1 MASRSQQQG
10 VLLSRGLGL
19 FQAGLID
26 QHFNTHRGRIGR
38 LARALIEIGAPR
50 GFGIDENT
58 AMLVRPDGLIEVI
71 GAGALTV
78 LDASDAVIADGPLG
92 VRIGGLVLSS
102 LESGDAFEPASSTC
116 RVHPRK
122 ALVMAGTGTGRG
134 TGPLIDLA
142 QNDAVKR
149 LVIQELIKG
158 DATSQDGLLLKFHQ
172 GFGHGYAFS
181 FSRTE
186 MSRGYAGYME
196 GAWSYTALRIRID
209 VRPVRLMLDES
220 SAAVPRDL
228 DQVREGSAQAIQ
240 AVIFRGLMS
249 SDPWGRFHPGQF
261 LVRADLAASL
271 VEATGLELASDRLP
285 AIRDVTRGTRHAD
298 EIATVVSAGLMD
310 LMDGAFRPG
319 AFVIRG
325 ELETALL
332 RARGRGLNLTAI
344 DLPRPDR
351 NAEPAPDAGP
361 GPIPNPNGVVLQG
374 AEEVQRAATRAE
386 AAAALF
392 RFLGS
397 PGGQP

>member
-1 MASRSQQQG
+1 
-10 VLLSRGLGL
+10 
-19 FQAGLID
+19 
-26 QHFNTHRGRIGR
+26 
-38 LARALIEIGAPR
+38 
-50 GFGIDENT
+50 
-58 AMLVRPDGLIEVI
+58 MLVRPDGLIEVI

-78 LDASDAVIADGPLG
+78 LDASDAVLADGPLG

-102 LESGDAFEPASSTC
+102 LGNGDAFEPASSTC
-116 RVHPRK
+116 RVHHRK

-134 TGPLIDLA
+134 SGPLIDLA

-158 DATSQDGLLLKFHQ
+158 DATSPDGLLLKFHQ

-186 MSRGYAGYME
+186 KSRGYAGYTE
-196 GAWSYTALRIRID
+196 GAWSYTALQIRIE

-228 DQVREGSAQAIQ
+228 DQAREESAQAIQ
-240 AVIFRGLMS
+240 AVTFRGLMS
-249 SDPWGRFHPGQF
+249 SDPRGRFHPGQF
-261 LVRADLAASL
+261 LVRADLAAS
-271 VEATGLELASDRLP
+271 VVAATGLERVASDRLP
-285 AIRDVTRGTRHAD
+285 AIRDVTLGTRHAD
-298 EIATVVSAGLMD
+298 DIATVVSAGLMD
-310 LMDGAFRPG
+310 LVDGAFRPG
-319 AFVIRG
+319 AFVTRG

-332 RARGRGLNLTAI
+332 RARGRALNLTAI

-351 NAEPAPDAGP
+351 DAEPAPDAGP
-361 GPIPNPNGVVLQG
+361 GPIPDLNGVVLQG
-374 AEEVQRAATRAE
+374 EEEAQRAATREE

-397 PGGQP
+397 PGGRP